1 MLKSIEIYI
10 YISDNDNF
18 LINNNFFKYGTMN
31 ELKFDSK
38 LSSIY
43 ILLSSFSFEVFFLYI
58 SRQISHLTYHESKF
72 FYLEITLLLHISKKN
87 ITYVILYT
95 IYTHITRNYITFLSI
110 NRTFDM

>member
-1 MLKSIEIYI
+1 
-10 YISDNDNF
+10 
-18 LINNNFFKYGTMN
+18 MN

-43 ILLSSFSFEVFFLYI
+43 ILLLSFSFEVFFLYI

-87 ITYVILYT
+87 ITYVILYM
-95 IYTHITRNYITFLSI
+95 HITRNYITFLSI